1 MFNTCEDGGGILPLS
16 AFSSIHEFSVN
27 TVDTDTPIVM
37 YLGTKDHPNGK
48 PTLPMYWTPEDIEFA
63 IQYIESHP
71 EEFGIVR
78 NLGTDLLISI
88 PENYDFNATNS

>member
-1 MFNTCEDGGGILPLS
+1 MATPAL
-16 AFSSIHEFSVN
+16 SSIHQFSVN
-27 TVDTDTPIVM
+27 TESDDGIIVM
-37 YLGTKDHPNGK
+37 YLGTEDHPNGK
-48 PTLPMYWTPEDIEFA
+48 TTIPMTWTPEDIEFA
-63 IQYIESHP
+63 IQYVERHP